1 MAFCEVESSVRAW
14 NLLSASSTRL
24 RASQA
29 CEAPPAPRSL
39 NSKIG
44 ALKLHIHWGGHPG
57 RQYELWLGKEF
68 SDASGAS
75 AGRANGQLCDHIIF
89 VRAQGAEKS
98 TRWPRTAEPVL
109 GRSLGP
115 GVRTDGPRTLGMERA
130 PGSGACLTWTPHP

>member
-1 MAFCEVESSVRAW
+1 MAFCEVGSNVRAW
-14 NLLSASSTRL
+14 NLLSASSTRG
-24 RASQA
+24 S
-29 CEAPPAPRSL
+29 PRPQEFEL
-39 NSKIG
+39 QDG